1 MCFLGVRM
9 YVCIIFELKQ
19 LTKWLS
25 FVFLL
30 IENRRKLLQ
39 SLVNQKKTTTKKC
52 LDVNEELTE
61 KLLIFPVKTAW
72 GVNGA
77 WPRAYSQH
85 ELEVGHLAFHG

>member
-1 MCFLGVRM
+1 MVVFCF
-9 YVCIIFELKQ
+9 
-19 LTKWLS
+19 S
-25 FVFLL
+25 A
-30 IENRRKLLQ
+30 NRKSTQITSKPCQ
-39 SLVNQKKTTTKKC
+39 SKKKKNTTTKKC

-77 WPRAYSQH
+77 WPLAYSQH

>member
-1 MCFLGVRM
+1 MVVFCF
-9 YVCIIFELKQ
+9 
-19 LTKWLS
+19 S
-25 FVFLL
+25 A
-30 IENRRKLLQ
+30 NRKSTQITSKPCQ
-39 SLVNQKKTTTKKC
+39 SKKKTTTKKC

-77 WPRAYSQH
+77 WPLAYSQH